1 MAEGGAGQAPDV
13 VVRQVEG
20 LQLGQPLQRVGLQL
34 QRHGAGPL
42 AVVALH
48 RQLPQVLQPDEGG
61 GRQQLELAELEAE
74 PLQLRQRAE
83 VVGAQQRLVQ
93 VDVRAVQGQRGSAVN
108 LQILGVLKRHH

>member
-13 VVRQVEG
+13 VVCQVEG

-61 GRQQLELAELEAE
+61 VRQQLELAELEAE
-74 PLQLRQRAE
+74 LLQLGQRAQ

-93 VDVRAVQGQRGSAVN
+93 VHVRALQGQRGRAVD
-108 LQILGVLKRHH
+108 LQILCVLKRHH